1 MKNTENKKLA
11 KQALKEYG
19 IKANMKDMKTVIVNK
34 LNIIDYFD
42 HRRIYRIEM
51 IDGTIYEI
59 LQETVDKDNNFSM
72 GSAKYITREVR
83 IIKG

>member
-19 IKANMKDMKTVIVNK
+19 IKANMKDMKTVTVNK
-34 LNIIDYFD
+34 LNIVDYFD
-42 HRRIYRIEM
+42 HRRIYRVVM
-51 IDGTIYEI
+51 HDGTVYEV

-83 IIKG
+83 TIKG